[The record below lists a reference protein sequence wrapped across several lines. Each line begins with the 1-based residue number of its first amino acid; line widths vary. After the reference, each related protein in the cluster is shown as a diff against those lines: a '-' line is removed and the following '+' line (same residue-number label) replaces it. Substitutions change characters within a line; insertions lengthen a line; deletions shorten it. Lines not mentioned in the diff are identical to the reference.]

1 MSFQQKIEKFE
12 IEEQVPIHDVDMA
25 EEDHN
30 AEKFDVKMLNFDEE
44 HEEIHASLA
53 TEEENSEVA
62 CSQEVDDKAHIL
74 NLTLESVI
82 FDVPEKQSIM
92 ISGVDKVDEI
102 WFELVNSEKQQGDF
116 VSIPE
121 EYHVMRNVLFM
132 TMTEFQELS
141 KTPDWTFLRE
151 NKDKITFL
159 FGDDDHWGP
168 LQMLEEISKQVPDI
182 ALSIEREGHTH
193 NFSCTEAGSASLIS
207 NRIIRK
213 IKGQYDLLICKHNR
227 SENTIR
233 GPSFIRHEEF
243 RANWLIPSHDLY
255 YSSSTSSKTNPSTPG
270 YDTTISFS
278 STADT
283 PPQPSCDIRSSK
295 KCSRTVRGLGRI
307 GGESLA
313 VEKDSDDPYL
323 DFRQS
328 MLQMI
333 LEKEIYSKDDLREL
347 LNCFLQLNSPYH
359 HGIIVRAFT
368 DIWDGV
374 YSARSSAAGGVGGG
388 GSSQSQQM
396 LHYNY

>member
-1 MSFQQKIEKFE
+1 MSTNKKR
-12 IEEQVPIHDVDMA
+12 PILRTVS
-25 EEDHN
+25 
-30 AEKFDVKMLNFDEE
+30 V
-44 HEEIHASLA
+44 SLG
-53 TEEENSEVA
+53 
-62 CSQEVDDKAHIL
+62 CSSCKKPIL
-74 NLTLESVI
+74 SNI
-82 FDVPEKQSIM
+82 FKLKPRPRKSTTTTTTTTTTPSI
-92 ISGVDKVDEI
+92 ST
-102 WFELVNSEKQQGDF
+102 S
-116 VSIPE
+116 
-121 EYHVMRNVLFM
+121 YH
-132 TMTEFQELS
+132 
-141 KTPDWTFLRE
+141 
-151 NKDKITFL
+151 
-159 FGDDDHWGP
+159 
-168 LQMLEEISKQVPDI
+168 
-182 ALSIEREGHTH
+182 
-193 NFSCTEAGSASLIS
+193 
-207 NRIIRK
+207 
-213 IKGQYDLLICKHNR
+213 KHY
-227 SENTIR
+227 
-233 GPSFIRHEEF
+233 
-243 RANWLIPSHDLY
+243 SHDLY

>member
-193 NFSCTEAGSASLIS
+193 NFSCTEAGSAMTL
-207 NRIIRK
+207 
-213 IKGQYDLLICKHNR
+213 
-227 SENTIR
+227 
-233 GPSFIRHEEF
+233 
-243 RANWLIPSHDLY
+243 PSHSL
-255 YSSSTSSKTNPSTPG
+255 PLP
-270 YDTTISFS
+270 
-278 STADT
+278 T